1 MYERFKRAV
10 LRFLKVPPEPHA
22 PVGSPGSVRVF
33 RAGENYYKYKLVL
46 WGLRQ
51 MSAVVGAIMAI
62 VLIGSVIDRGLVE
75 SKREFA
81 ENAAKA
87 PAASSKRARL
97 ERSAWWV
104 GKGRLAFDVIEIGG
118 LVLLVVQIPFTFAM
132 VRLDYEMRWYLTTD
146 RSLRIREGLAT
157 VREMTLTFANVQN
170 VSIRQGPL
178 QRLLGL
184 ADVVVETAGGAG
196 AGGKQGHE
204 HGPSL
209 HEGRLRGVDDAP
221 GVRDLILARLKKLK
235 DAGLGDPEDRQ
246 LHVDSE
252 GHEPVPAPHAAAA
265 ALELL
270 AEVRA
275 LRSALTARV

>member
-1 MYERFKRAV
+1 MYDRFKRAV

-22 PVGSPGSVRVF
+22 PLGSPGSVRVF
-33 RAGENYYKYKLVL
+33 RAGENYYKYRLAL

-51 MSAVVGAIMAI
+51 VSAVVGAIMAI
-62 VLIGSVIDRGLVE
+62 VLIGSIIDRSLVV
-75 SKREFA
+75 SQRRFA
-81 ENAAKA
+81 EKAAQA
-87 PAASSKRARL
+87 PTANSKRARL
-97 ERSAWWV
+97 ERSAWWL
-104 GKGRLAFDVIEIGG
+104 GKGRLAFDAIEIGG

-132 VRLDYEMRWYLTTD
+132 VRLDYEMRWYVTTD
-146 RSLRIREGLAT
+146 RSLRIREGLVN

-196 AGGKQGHE
+196 AVGTQGHE

-221 GVRDLILARLKKLK
+221 GVRDLILARLKRLK
-235 DAGLGDPEDRQ
+235 DAGLGDPEDQRLQ
-246 LHVDSE
+246 VDSE
-252 GHEPVPAPHAAAA
+252 GHEPPPAPQAAAA

-275 LRSALTARV
+275 LRRELTARM